1 MEHLPDD
8 RIDKIPKLQPEHIM
22 SESLKM
28 QLFIEALRKL
38 ACLGNGKHLGNS
50 EGNIIAQRALA
61 RAGVDLMGD
70 EPKPQVFTASINIK
84 PKLPVIGNG

>member
-1 MEHLPDD
+1 MEPLPEN
-8 RIDKIPKLQPEHIM
+8 RIDAIPRKLQPEHLV

-28 QLFIEALRKL
+28 QLFVDALRKL

-61 RAGVDLMGD
+61 RAGVDLIED
-70 EPKPQVFTASINIK
+70 PKPQVFTASIDVK
-84 PKLPVIGNG
+84 PKPPVIGNG